1 MELIYGQI
9 NVLSIEFDANEKHL
23 TSAHLPREVND
34 REGLIESGSKSWRML
49 LLRNMGSRGV
59 GTKLPIGMLVTDIE
73 SIHSL
78 PTPGNNTDFHLSYL

>member
-34 REGLIESGSKSWRML
+34 REGADWKWEQVLEDAAIEKYGLKGSW
-49 LLRNMGSRGV
+49 
-59 GTKLPIGMLVTDIE
+59 
-73 SIHSL
+73 H
-78 PTPGNNTDFHLSYL
+78 